1 MQSCSATANTYFF
14 CIFNVIC
21 AAFKAHLFST
31 SAWGFILFLWVFYG
45 RDLGWGGGGRRM
57 SAGGACEDDELV
69 RDPFCCFP
77 WYSQLLIPSAKAVL
91 NADAPLAS

>member
-45 RDLGWGGGGRRM
+45 RDLGWGVAGGGCLRVVRARM
-57 SAGGACEDDELV
+57 MNWSATL
-69 RDPFCCFP
+69 
-77 WYSQLLIPSAKAVL
+77 SA
-91 NADAPLAS
+91 ASPGTPNC